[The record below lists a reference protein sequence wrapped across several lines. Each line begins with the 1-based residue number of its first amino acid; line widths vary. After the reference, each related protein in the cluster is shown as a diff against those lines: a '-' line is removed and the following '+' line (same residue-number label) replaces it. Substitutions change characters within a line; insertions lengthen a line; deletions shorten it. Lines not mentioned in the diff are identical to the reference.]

1 MIYIVISFLPDFYR
15 IWFFKVYATYSSR
28 EYSKLSGYSSVYL
41 LKNSLWLFLIPHLC
55 SAAESCALILPLAS
69 QSSVSRWLSLQQ
81 EQAEFLQLPA
91 ALLLIP
97 TLCGSQCARG
107 QKNVA
112 KGGQGLELLPW
123 TTSMLISLSS
133 CV

>member
-1 MIYIVISFLPDFYR
+1 
-15 IWFFKVYATYSSR
+15 
-28 EYSKLSGYSSVYL
+28 
-41 LKNSLWLFLIPHLC
+41 
-55 SAAESCALILPLAS
+55 ESCALILPLVS
-69 QSSVSRWLSLQQ
+69 QSSVCQWLSLQQ

-91 ALLLIP
+91 ALLLTP

-107 QKNVA
+107 QKNAA
-112 KGGQGLELLPW
+112 KGGRGPELQPW